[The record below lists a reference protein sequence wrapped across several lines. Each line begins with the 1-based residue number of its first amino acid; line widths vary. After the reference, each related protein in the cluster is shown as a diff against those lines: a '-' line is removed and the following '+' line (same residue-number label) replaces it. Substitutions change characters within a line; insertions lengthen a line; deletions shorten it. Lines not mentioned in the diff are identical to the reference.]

1 MSDFASCE
9 SPSGFSLP
17 EIDIVLQH
25 NAAVSKGDVFVV
37 PADHINTVGN
47 VVSGGLLTSSAVKK
61 AGMVAV
67 ALDNYAA
74 NKPGHYR
81 IQGICRAYMKS
92 LSGSAIVR
100 GMGMALTT
108 VNDLDVDGPASI
120 NVGRWT
126 AKAITEFAAGATGST
141 TPALGLVEL
150 AGPPGLGNFA
160 SGT

>member
-1 MSDFASCE
+1 MTDFASCE
-9 SPSGFSLP
+9 SPSGFTLP

-47 VVSGGLLTSSAVKK
+47 VVSGGLLISAAVKK

-74 NKPGHYR
+74 NKPGYYR
-81 IQGICRAYMKS
+81 VQGICRASVKS
-92 LSGSAIVR
+92 LAGAPIVR
-100 GMGMALTT
+100 GMGLVLGTLS
-108 VNDLDVDGPASI
+108 DFDIDGPASI
-120 NVGRWT
+120 NAGRWS
-126 AKAITEFAAGATGST
+126 AKAIGEVAVTASATPS
-141 TPALGLVEL
+141 LQLVEV
-150 AGPPGLGNFA
+150 AGPCGLGNFA

>member
-1 MSDFASCE
+1 MTDFASCE

-47 VVSGGLLTSSAVKK
+47 VVSGGLLISAAVKK

-74 NKPGHYR
+74 NKPGYYR
-81 IQGICRAYMKS
+81 VQGICRASVKS
-92 LSGSAIVR
+92 LAGAPIVR
-100 GMGMALTT
+100 GMGLVLGTLSESTETGQAVAL
-108 VNDLDVDGPASI
+108 
-120 NVGRWT
+120 
-126 AKAITEFAAGATGST
+126 
-141 TPALGLVEL
+141 ALGIQPVYGVLL
-150 AGPPGLGNFA
+150 AVLW
-160 SGT
+160 SGGVSLYQRIKQRREGWA